1 MNIWQVNA
9 QERGGEGLTRIE
21 GLWEMGRGLPGACR
35 GGCGLC
41 KAEQQREVHD
51 WQAFK
56 LSSGWEALRGETVA
70 GET

>member
-1 MNIWQVNA
+1 M
-9 QERGGEGLTRIE
+9 TRIE